1 MKAVKSS
8 RNEDI
13 SGMKISVLGKI
24 IDQVSEDDVRDV
36 KKDVIPIFKGMKL

>member
-13 SGMKISVLGKI
+13 SGMKLSALGKI
-24 IDQVSEDDVRDV
+24 IDQVTDDDVRDV
-36 KKDVIPIFKGMKL
+36 KKDVISILKGMKR

>member
-13 SGMKISVLGKI
+13 SGMKLSALGKI
-24 IDQVSEDDVRDV
+24 IDQVTDDDIREV
-36 KKDVIPIFKGMKL
+36 KKDVIPIFRRMW

>member
-36 KKDVIPIFKGMKL
+36 KKDVIPIFKGMKR

>member
-1 MKAVKSS
+1 MKAIKTSH
-8 RNEDI
+8 NEDI

-36 KKDVIPIFKGMKL
+36 KKDVIPIFKGMKR

>member
-24 IDQVSEDDVRDV
+24 IDQVTENDVMEVKRDV
-36 KKDVIPIFKGMKL
+36 LSIFRGMKR